1 MTPVHASGS
10 SATAQDLSAI
20 FGISSHKLVSTQ
32 GITAS
37 CSSSLPSSL
46 GTVNAVGN
54 ALAGFTPPAAGR
66 HEAWQC
72 LATSQALGLSL
83 QGAPPAL
90 FTLPG
95 AASRTRLQI
104 DSSGAKA
111 HAQGRKLTPKSS
123 AMLGDP
129 SLDTCAAGSAG
140 GFCSSPPQAAITT
153 PPPFAALA
161 GQTPPSALGFGP
173 LLGGFYPGGDGCT
186 PFSFVSTK
194 TALADAE
201 TACESGSVNN
211 SRMGTV
217 LEHSPCGDKLQ
228 QKHSLVIHQA
238 GHIKKATKSPAW
250 RGQLVRNRDGRR
262 EDPGQEEPP
271 TLSIAS
277 RRRIPCAGRARAEH
291 APLETDQ
298 VELAAGEAQVLVLNP
313 R

>member
-1 MTPVHASGS
+1 LTPVHASGS

-123 AMLGDP
+123 AMLGDWRTPRPPANPDP
-129 SLDTCAAGSAG
+129 STTAEWGRFWSTRRAATNSNRSTASSFTKLDTLKKLPRALRGVASL
-140 GFCSSPPQAAITT
+140 
-153 PPPFAALA
+153 FAT
-161 GQTPPSALGFGP
+161 GT
-173 LLGGFYPGGDGCT
+173 
-186 PFSFVSTK
+186 
-194 TALADAE
+194 ADAK
-201 TACESGSVNN
+201 TLGRKN
-211 SRMGTV
+211 
-217 LEHSPCGDKLQ
+217 P
-228 QKHSLVIHQA
+228 
-238 GHIKKATKSPAW
+238 
-250 RGQLVRNRDGRR
+250 QL
-262 EDPGQEEPP
+262 
-271 TLSIAS
+271 
-277 RRRIPCAGRARAEH
+277 
-291 APLETDQ
+291 
-298 VELAAGEAQVLVLNP
+298 
-313 R
+313 